1 VAKQLVKLFIL
12 ISSIAYLS
20 GCITKPEP
28 LPAQPLTEPVHL
40 SFSVSGK
47 LGIRGDQISES
58 ARFNWTQNQQT
69 FDLALIDPFGRQVM
83 RLTGNDHFAKLETDD
98 QQSYVADS
106 AESLMQELLGWQLP
120 VNHALYWIQGRPDPR
135 QPFVVKEPGQ
145 FLQNEW
151 QISTLAQ
158 TTLSSGKTAPRKL
171 KMSHTQLD
179 VTLIISDWQFPH

>member
-1 VAKQLVKLFIL
+1 MAKQLVKLFIL
-12 ISSIAYLS
+12 VSSVAYLS

-28 LPAQPLTEPVHL
+28 AISLPLTESVHL
-40 SFSVSGK
+40 SFTVSGK
-47 LGIRGDQISES
+47 LGVRSDKISES
-58 ARFNWTQNQQT
+58 ARFNWTQNEQA

-83 RLTGNDHFAKLETDD
+83 RLTGNDRFAKLETDN
-98 QQSYVADS
+98 QQSYLADS

-135 QPFVVKEPGQ
+135 QPFVAQDSGT
-145 FLQNEW
+145 FLQNDW
-151 QISTLAQ
+151 QISTLAH